1 MAAHPPSHET
11 GARPGRSGVRRRH
24 WLHRLEGIGA
34 LTGLFLL
41 YVLLPARL
49 SVVPDWLF
57 LSVGGPLV
65 IALSV
70 MILVDAPVG
79 REILLYLRWI
89 ISTAMTALIIATVG
103 VLTVRLRD
111 GSMAAT
117 TLLAGAAIVWVLN
130 VLTFGLWYYY
140 LDGGGP
146 HQRHVA
152 PYHSDD
158 LIFPQRGLDDPHWE
172 GWRPGI
178 IDYLFFAFNTSTAFS
193 PTDTTV
199 LSWRIKLLMML
210 QSMISLVVIAVLA
223 ARAINTL
230 GG

>member
-1 MAAHPPSHET
+1 MAAHPPSHES

-34 LTGLFLL
+34 LTGIF
-41 YVLLPARL
+41 
-49 SVVPDWLF
+49 WL
-57 LSVGGPLV
+57 
-65 IALSV
+65 
-70 MILVDAPVG
+70 
-79 REILLYLRWI
+79 
-89 ISTAMTALIIATVG
+89 
-103 VLTVRLRD
+103 
-111 GSMAAT
+111 
-117 TLLAGAAIVWVLN
+117 LN

-199 LSWRIKLLMML
+199 LSWRIK
-210 QSMISLVVIAVLA
+210 V
-223 ARAINTL
+223 
-230 GG
+230 